1 LCSVAGSACW
11 TVSSP
16 EAVEF
21 DLVQVVDAPGVTQLT
36 YRTMAQTPGAA
47 SCDRPP
53 AVEGVQRTRARY
65 GRRRVLCCFHE
76 SGRCCALRLQD
87 QQCRP
92 QPGGVEIRAG
102 LHTGEA
108 ELFGAKLSAGSTGS
122 RGASG
127 AGRRIWA
134 PMVSRRART
143 PLLAGGAATVD
154 RAHRCRRT
162 DRILQRADRTAPQRW
177 GEKVERALPE
187 RLAPFR

>member
-1 LCSVAGSACW
+1 MCRRGDPPYTFVTEGI
-11 TVSSP
+11 
-16 EAVEF
+16 ERAVE
-21 DLVQVVDAPGVTQLT
+21 QA
-36 YRTMAQTPGAA
+36 RTAAGEKNVALMGATI
-47 SCDRPP
+47 
-53 AVEGVQRTRARY
+53 V
-65 GRRRVLCCFHE
+65 
-76 SGRCCALRLQD
+76 

-143 PLLAGGAATVD
+143 PLLTGGAATVD